1 MPSTYF
7 FVLHENAVPKGNVE
21 QKEILKEQL
30 IPSWFFIVNNTYLR
44 IYMEIFT
51 IVCNQTVHFFF
62 GGTKNLNQAKKLVIN
77 ARNSQVEKD
86 IIFCICYG

>member
-44 IYMEIFT
+44 IYMEIFSMNFT
-51 IVCNQTVHFFF
+51 MVCNQTVHFIF
-62 GGTKNLNQAKKLVIN
+62 GGTKKSQPSKK
-77 ARNSQVEKD
+77 AR
-86 IIFCICYG
+86 Y